1 MSSAVIDRAASLPTV
16 AVENLKLPSVFLA
29 RKGERAGG
37 RRGFELL
44 PRTRL
49 YAIIMHSSKHSPL
62 GNIGAE
68 QVLKA
73 LSPCWM
79 LQVDLALPSSSISLI
94 IKNVVLL
101 PHKLPHRYQTYHPPS
116 SLRARA
122 GARKIVIWDRRTNKH
137 KRPIRLPLRVPIFT
151 ARNPFL

>member
-79 LQVDLALPSSSISLI
+79 LQVDLALFFLHPQYPSLSKTSSCCLTNFLI
-94 IKNVVLL
+94 ATKRI
-101 PHKLPHRYQTYHPPS
+101 
-116 SLRARA
+116 
-122 GARKIVIWDRRTNKH
+122 IRRRRCGQEQEH
-137 KRPIRLPLRVPIFT
+137 ERL
-151 ARNPFL
+151 